1 MRRRRRQVTSGKQAA
16 MKLAITFAPVKDD
29 WQAAVSYAVEAER
42 LGIDM
47 AWSAETWGYD
57 GATPLA
63 YLAAKTSRLRLGTGI
78 MQVGARTPAM
88 VAMTALS
95 LAALSED

>member
-1 MRRRRRQVTSGKQAA
+1 

-29 WQAAVSYAVEAER
+29 WQAAVKYAVEAER

-47 AWSAETWGYD
+47 AWTAETWGYD

-78 MQVGARTPAM
+78 IILPQRNPLVLAKELASLD
-88 VAMTALS
+88 ALS
-95 LAALSED
+95 GGA